1 MAWILATVL
10 INICYRTLPTF
21 LTQGVLLGSAIAEN
35 DWGNEGPL

>member
-10 INICYRTLPTF
+10 INTSYRTLPTV
-21 LTQGVLLGSAIAEN
+21 LTQEVLLGSAIADS